1 MAKSNCVLGARLS
14 MTSDILK
21 PLGDFAD
28 NPDVPAS
35 PTDPLGYWEYSQ
47 DPDSGAIERKW
58 VGSIPD
64 DPATPDVDES
74 LNNYQL
80 TGVRCEVKGIMS
92 GGIRVAGTTQRMSD
106 MYENIEW
113 LQSNFPADVNLTK
126 NDKVTNIRNQKGVLI
141 YRNEEATGPSMA
153 GGATVFDVMG
163 VTPVTD
169 PFGTIISQSVL
180 LRRSDVQTNE
190 VE

>member
-21 PLGDFAD
+21 PLGDFTD
-28 NPDVPAS
+28 DPDIPAA
-35 PTDPLGYWEYSQ
+35 PTDPIGYWEYTQ

-64 DPATPDVDES
+64 DPDTPDIDES

-80 TGVRCEVKGIMS
+80 VGVACEVKGVMS

-106 MYENIEW
+106 MFENIEW
-113 LQSNFPADVNLTK
+113 LQATFDVDTNITK
-126 NDKVTNIRNQKGVLI
+126 TDKVTNIRNQRGVLI
-141 YRNEEATGPSMA
+141 YRNEEARGPGMA
-153 GGATVFDVMG
+153 GGSTVFDVMG

-169 PFGTIISQSVL
+169 PFGNIVAQSVL
-180 LRRSDVQTNE
+180 LQRSEVQTNGS
-190 VE
+190 